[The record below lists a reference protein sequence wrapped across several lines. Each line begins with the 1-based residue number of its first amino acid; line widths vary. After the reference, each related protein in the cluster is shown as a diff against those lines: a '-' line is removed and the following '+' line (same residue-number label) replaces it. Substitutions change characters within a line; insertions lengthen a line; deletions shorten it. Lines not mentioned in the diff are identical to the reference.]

1 MVGTNGTARHVGWCT
16 SASYLRQAVSRSS
29 FRPRSVAR
37 RCWSDSRTISRN
49 NSSRRHVAAGVRPDQ
64 PARAT
69 PIQQRHRGTSRRTL
83 RGGSAPQQ
91 AVTSLASATTARTNT
106 TRNRPAD
113 ARTFRGAVA
122 ANAQT
127 AASPPRERSSAEP
140 QPTRSRLVQSMSVIG
155 ARPRARNAA
164 HSGSSALP
172 CTGARVRPKED
183 PGRCLGRVI
192 IRRLLPADSRGSAA

>member
-1 MVGTNGTARHVGWCT
+1 MPSLLTCNSRRRSPWRSPTIGTNGTARHVGWCT
-16 SASYLRQAVSRSS
+16 SASYLRQAISRSS
-29 FRPRSVAR
+29 FHPRNAVQ

-49 NSSRRHVAAGVRPDQ
+49 SSSRRHVAAGVRPDQ

-69 PIQQRHRGTSRRTL
+69 PILQRHRGTSRRTL

-113 ARTFRGAVA
+113 GRTFRGAVA

-127 AASPPRERSSAEP
+127 AASSPRERSPDEP
-140 QPTRSRLVQSMSVIG
+140 QPTRPRLVPRSKHLPSAGLRTRRGRSRHRPVAPPGILT
-155 ARPRARNAA
+155 AR
-164 HSGSSALP
+164 L
-172 CTGARVRPKED
+172 
-183 PGRCLGRVI
+183 
-192 IRRLLPADSRGSAA
+192 SR